1 MADGRLNNGAKKGE
15 NRGQG
20 RKPKHDEEKI
30 TSFALNAMVE
40 VFGSEEKAWQ
50 SLSKQA
56 KDSFPHLK
64 LLFEYRY
71 GKPKER
77 IEHSG
82 GVNIPITSWNDSKK

>member
-1 MADGRLNNGAKKGE
+1 MEDNKTPKGGRREGA
-15 NRGQG
+15 G
-20 RKPKHDEEKI
+20 RKPKADEEKI
-30 TSFALNAMVE
+30 KNFALNAMVE
-40 VFGSEEKAWQ
+40 VFGSEEEAWQ
-50 SLSKQA
+50 SLSQQA

-82 GVNIPITSWNDSKK
+82 GVNIPVTSWNDSKE

>member
-1 MADGRLNNGAKKGE
+1 MEDNKTAKGGRREGA
-15 NRGQG
+15 G
-20 RKPKHDEEKI
+20 RKPKEDEVKI
-30 TSFALNAMVE
+30 KNFALNAMVE

-82 GVNIPITSWNDSKK
+82 GVNIPITSWNDPKK

>member
-1 MADGRLNNGAKKGE
+1 MEDNKTAKGGRREGA
-15 NRGQG
+15 G
-20 RKPKHDEEKI
+20 RKPKEDEVKI
-30 TSFALNAMVE
+30 KNFALNAMVE

>member
-1 MADGRLNNGAKKGE
+1 MANLHGGKREGA
-15 NRGQG
+15 G
-20 RKPKHDEEKI
+20 RKGKESEEKI
-30 TSFALNAMVE
+30 ASFALAAMVE

-50 SLSKQA
+50 SLSEQA

-82 GVNIPITSWNDSKK
+82 GVNIPVTSWNDSKE

>member
-1 MADGRLNNGAKKGE
+1 MEDNRTAKGGRREGA
-15 NRGQG
+15 G
-20 RKPKHDEEKI
+20 RKPKEDEVKI
-30 TSFALNAMVE
+30 KNFALNAMVE

-82 GVNIPITSWNDSKK
+82 GVNIPITSWNDSKE

>member
-1 MADGRLNNGAKKGE
+1 MEDNKTAKGGRREGA
-15 NRGQG
+15 G
-20 RKPKHDEEKI
+20 RKPKEDEVKI
-30 TSFALNAMVE
+30 KNFALNAMVE

-82 GVNIPITSWNDSKK
+82 GVNIPITSWNDSKE

>member
-1 MADGRLNNGAKKGE
+1 MEDNKTAKGGRREGA
-15 NRGQG
+15 G
-20 RKPKHDEEKI
+20 RKPKEDEVKI
-30 TSFALNAMVE
+30 KNFALNAMVE

-50 SLSKQA
+50 SLSEQA

-82 GVNIPITSWNDSKK
+82 GVNIPVTSWNDSKE